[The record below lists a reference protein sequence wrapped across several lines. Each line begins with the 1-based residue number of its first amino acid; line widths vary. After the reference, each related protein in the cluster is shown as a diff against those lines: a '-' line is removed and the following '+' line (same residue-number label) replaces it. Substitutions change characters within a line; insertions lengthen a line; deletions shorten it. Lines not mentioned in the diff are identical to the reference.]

1 MTPQMTMVILIL
13 LMKDFL
19 VHELRKE
26 LRITSDHDTTNDR
39 GNIDA
44 FDEILLAIFKVAM
57 IKTCG
62 NDNNYKTNRS
72 HIIVIHQLLKR
83 GKIHKK
89 Y

>member
-1 MTPQMTMVILIL
+1 MTPQMTMVILML

-26 LRITSDHDTTNDR
+26 LRITSDHDTTDDR

-44 FDEILLAIFKVAM
+44 FDERLLAIFKAAM

-62 NDNNYKTNRS
+62 NDNSYKTNRS
-72 HIIVIHQLLKR
+72 HLRVIHQPLKR